1 MIVLVTG
8 ATAGFGECITRRFI
22 QQGHKVIATG
32 RRQERLQELKD
43 ELGDNLYIAQ
53 LDVRNR
59 AAIEEMLAS
68 LPAEWS
74 NIDILV
80 NNAGLA
86 LGMEPAH
93 KASVE
98 DWETMIDTNNKGLV
112 YMTRAVLPGMVER
125 NHGHI
130 INIGSTA
137 GSWPYA
143 GGNVYGA
150 TKAFVR
156 QFSLNLRT
164 DLHGTAV
171 RVTDIEP
178 GLVGGTEFS
187 NVRFKGDDG
196 KAEKTYQ
203 NTVALTPE
211 DVSEAVRAL
220 YASGNFENVQILRDG
235 KTLVVQV
242 KERPT
247 IASVSFSGNKSV
259 KDDALKE
266 NLTASGISAG
276 SALDRNSLSE
286 IEKGL
291 QDFYYSAGKY
301 SAQVHAVD
309 RKSVV

>member
-1 MIVLVTG
+1 MIILVTG
-8 ATAGFGECITRRFI
+8 ATAGFGESITRRFV

-43 ELGDNLYIAQ
+43 ELGDSVITLQ

-59 AAIEEMLAS
+59 AAIEQAMEQ
-68 LPAEWS
+68 LPPEWRS
-74 NIDILV
+74 IDILV

-93 KASVE
+93 KADPD

-125 NHGHI
+125 NRGHI

-156 QFSLNLRT
+156 QFSLNLRA
-164 DLHGTAV
+164 DLHKTAI

-196 KAEKTYQ
+196 KVEKTYE
-203 NTVALTPE
+203 NANALTAE
-211 DVSEAVRAL
+211 DVTEAVWWVA
-220 YASGNFENVQILRDG
+220 
-235 KTLVVQV
+235 TLPKHVNINTLEMMPVSQSF
-242 KERPT
+242 
-247 IASVSFSGNKSV
+247 AGLSVHREG
-259 KDDALKE
+259 
-266 NLTASGISAG
+266 
-276 SALDRNSLSE
+276 
-286 IEKGL
+286 
-291 QDFYYSAGKY
+291 
-301 SAQVHAVD
+301 
-309 RKSVV
+309 

>member
-130 INIGSTA
+130 PGMVERNHGHIINIGSTA

-171 RVTDIEP
+171 RVARHRHRT
-178 GLVGGTEFS
+178 GSGGWHRVF
-187 NVRFKGDDG
+187 
-196 KAEKTYQ
+196 Q
-203 NTVALTPE
+203 CPL
-211 DVSEAVRAL
+211 
-220 YASGNFENVQILRDG
+220 
-235 KTLVVQV
+235 
-242 KERPT
+242 
-247 IASVSFSGNKSV
+247 
-259 KDDALKE
+259 
-266 NLTASGISAG
+266 
-276 SALDRNSLSE
+276 
-286 IEKGL
+286 
-291 QDFYYSAGKY
+291 
-301 SAQVHAVD
+301 
-309 RKSVV
+309 

>member
-8 ATAGFGECITRRFI
+8 ATAGFGESITRRFI
-22 QQGHKVIATG
+22 ANGHKVIATG
-32 RRQERLQELKD
+32 RRHERLQELKA
-43 ELGDNLYIAQ
+43 ELGDSILTAQ

-59 AAIEEMLAS
+59 AAIEDMMVN
-68 LPAEWS
+68 LPAEWR

-93 KASVE
+93 KADAD

-125 NHGHI
+125 NCGHI

-171 RVTDIEP
+171 RVTDVEP

-187 NVRFKGDDG
+187 NVRFKGDDA
-196 KAEKTYQ
+196 KAEKTYE
-203 NTVALTPE
+203 NTSALSAE
-211 DVSEAVRAL
+211 DVTEAVWWVA
-220 YASGNFENVQILRDG
+220 
-235 KTLVVQV
+235 TLPKHVNINTL
-242 KERPT
+242 EMMP
-247 IASVSFSGNKSV
+247 VSQSF
-259 KDDALKE
+259 
-266 NLTASGISAG
+266 AG
-276 SALDRNSLSE
+276 LS
-286 IEKGL
+286 IHRQG
-291 QDFYYSAGKY
+291 
-301 SAQVHAVD
+301 
-309 RKSVV
+309 

>member
-1 MIVLVTG
+1 MIILVTG
-8 ATAGFGECITRRFI
+8 ATAGFGESITRRFV

-32 RRQERLQELKD
+32 RRQERLQELKE
-43 ELGDNLYIAQ
+43 ELGENIITLQ

-59 AAIEEMLAS
+59 AAIEQAMEQ
-68 LPAEWS
+68 LPAEWR
-74 NIDILV
+74 NIDVLV

-93 KASVE
+93 KADPD

-125 NHGHI
+125 NRGHI

-156 QFSLNLRT
+156 QFSLNLRA
-164 DLHGTAV
+164 DLHKTAI

-196 KAEKTYQ
+196 KVEKTYE
-203 NTVALTPE
+203 NANALTAE
-211 DVSEAVRAL
+211 DVSEAVWWVA
-220 YASGNFENVQILRDG
+220 
-235 KTLVVQV
+235 TLPKHVNINTLEMMPVSQSF
-242 KERPT
+242 
-247 IASVSFSGNKSV
+247 AGLSVHREG
-259 KDDALKE
+259 
-266 NLTASGISAG
+266 
-276 SALDRNSLSE
+276 
-286 IEKGL
+286 
-291 QDFYYSAGKY
+291 
-301 SAQVHAVD
+301 
-309 RKSVV
+309 